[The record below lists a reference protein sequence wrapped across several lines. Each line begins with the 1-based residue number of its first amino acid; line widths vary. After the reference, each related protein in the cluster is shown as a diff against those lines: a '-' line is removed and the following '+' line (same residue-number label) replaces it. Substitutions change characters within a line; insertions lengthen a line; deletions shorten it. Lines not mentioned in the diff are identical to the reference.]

1 MGSVKFINR
10 ENLKIARENLKLDT
24 AAVSKKF
31 SKIKDVVAKW
41 ESGEVLP
48 SWANVKKLS
57 GIYNVSEM
65 LFFSS
70 DPIKKNKV
78 VPDYRTGVDGK
89 NDDKLN
95 KLIQLVMTRQKW
107 LERYVKD
114 EGFGKNE
121 LQGSGR
127 NLDPKQLAKFIS
139 EKLEIKISDIKE
151 ISDRKQALKY
161 LIGKAEAKQI
171 FVGKTIADHRIKVE
185 DMRGLFISHD
195 YCPFIILN
203 RKDAVSAQVFSL
215 AHELS
220 HFFRKSD
227 AVSNSLSFR
236 TTEKDVDAE
245 EIFCN
250 KVAAELLL
258 PENEFTKEFYDKNDI
273 DAATL
278 IYKVS
283 SIFIFYRLKELGKIR
298 PGTED
303 DLERQVKREMEE
315 NLMAKAEKEKQN
327 TGGSYI
333 NNMRDS
339 NGQLYNRIVQRSY
352 LEGDMGYVEAANF
365 LRFSPEEV

>member
-1 MGSVKFINR
+1 M
-10 ENLKIARENLKLDT
+10 
-24 AAVSKKF
+24 
-31 SKIKDVVAKW
+31 
-41 ESGEVLP
+41 
-48 SWANVKKLS
+48 
-57 GIYNVSEM
+57 
-65 LFFSS
+65 
-70 DPIKKNKV
+70 
-78 VPDYRTGVDGK
+78 PDYRTGVDGK
-89 NDDKLN
+89 NNDKLN

-107 LERYVKD
+107 LEKFVKD

-121 LQGSGR
+121 LQGSGTGR
-127 NLDPKQLAKFIS
+127 DPKQLAQFIS
-139 EKLEIKISDIKE
+139 EKLGIRISDIKE
-151 ISDRKQALKY
+151 ISDQKQALRY
-161 LIGKAEAKQI
+161 LIAKAEAKRI
-171 FVGKTIADHRIKVE
+171 FVGKTIADHRIRVE

-195 YCPFIILN
+195 YCPFIVLN
-203 RKDAVSAQVFSL
+203 RKDAVAAQIFSL

-236 TTEKDVDAE
+236 TSEKNIDPE

-258 PENEFTKEFYDKNDI
+258 PESEFTKEFYDKTDI

-283 SIFIFYRLKELGKIR
+283 PIFIFYRLKDLGKIR
-298 PGTED
+298 PGMED

-315 NLMAKAEKEKQN
+315 HLMAKAEREKQN

-339 NGQLYNRIVQRSY
+339 NGHLYNRIVQRSY
-352 LEGDMGYVEAANF
+352 LEGDMGYVEATNL
-365 LRFSPEEV
+365 LRFSPEQI

>member
-31 SKIKDVVAKW
+31 SKTKDIVAQW
-41 ESGEVLP
+41 ESGESLP
-48 SWANVKKLS
+48 TWSHAKKLA
-57 GIYNVSEM
+57 GIYNVPE
-65 LFFSS
+65 LLLFSS
-70 DPIKKNKV
+70 ETIKKNKA

-107 LERYVKD
+107 LEKYIKS
-114 EGFGKNE
+114 EGYGKNE
-121 LQGSGR
+121 LQGSGIG
-127 NLDPKQLAKFIS
+127 LDPKQLAKLIS
-139 EKLEIKISDIKE
+139 EKLDIKISDIKE
-151 ISDRKQALKY
+151 IADQKQALKY
-161 LIGKAEAKQI
+161 LIRKAEAKRI
-171 FVGKTIADHRIKVE
+171 FVGKTIADHRIRVE

-195 YCPFIILN
+195 YCPFIVLN
-203 RKDAVSAQVFSL
+203 RKDAVAAQIFSL
-215 AHELS
+215 IHELS

-227 AVSNSLSFR
+227 AVSSLSFR
-236 TTEKDVDAE
+236 TTEKNIDPE
-245 EIFCN
+245 EIHCN

-258 PENEFTKEFYDKNDI
+258 PENEFIKEFYDKTDI

-278 IYKVS
+278 TYKVS
-283 SIFIFYRLKELGKIR
+283 PIFIFYRLKDLGKIR
-298 PGTED
+298 PEADD
-303 DLERQVKREMEE
+303 DLERRIRREMEE
-315 NLMAKAEKEKQN
+315 HLMAKAEREKRN

-352 LEGDMGYVEAANF
+352 LEGDMGYVEAANL

>member
-1 MGSVKFINR
+1 MSSVKFINR
-10 ENLKIARENLKLDT
+10 ENLKIARENLKLET

-31 SKIKDVVAKW
+31 SKVKDIVAMW
-41 ESGEVLP
+41 ESGELLP
-48 SWANVKKLS
+48 SWSHVKKLA
-57 GIYNVSEM
+57 GFYNVSEL
-65 LFFSS
+65 LFFAS
-70 DPIKKNKV
+70 DPIKKNKS
-78 VPDYRTGVDGK
+78 VPDYRTGVEGK
-89 NDDKLN
+89 NNEKLN

-107 LERYVKD
+107 LEKFVKD
-114 EGFGKNE
+114 EGYGKNE
-121 LQGSGR
+121 LQGSGTG
-127 NLDPKQLAKFIS
+127 LDPKQLAKFIS

-151 ISDRKQALKY
+151 ISGRKQALKY
-161 LIGKAEAKQI
+161 LIAKAEAKRI

-203 RKDAVSAQVFSL
+203 RKDADAAQIFSL

-220 HFFRKSD
+220 HLFRKSD

-236 TTEKDVDAE
+236 TTEKDVDPE

-258 PENEFTKEFYDKNDI
+258 PENEFTKEFYDKTDI

-278 IYKVS
+278 TYKVS
-283 SIFIFYRLKELGKIR
+283 PIFIFYRLKDLGKIR
-298 PGTED
+298 QEIED
-303 DLERQVKREMEE
+303 DLERQLKREMEE
-315 NLMAKAEKEKQN
+315 NLMAKAEREKKN

-352 LEGDMGYVEAANF
+352 LEGDMGYVEAANL